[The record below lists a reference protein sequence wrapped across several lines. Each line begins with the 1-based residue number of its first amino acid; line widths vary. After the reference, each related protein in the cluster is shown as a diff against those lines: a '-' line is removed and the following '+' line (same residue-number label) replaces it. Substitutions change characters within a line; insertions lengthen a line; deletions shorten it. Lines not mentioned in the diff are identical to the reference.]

1 MEFLTAQVQ
10 QCQIQLQNGMY
21 VSTLTVHVFDLMYF
35 ILENQMCRALEEE
48 NVELKVRI
56 YRMLC

>member
-10 QCQIQLQNGMY
+10 QCQIQLQNGTY
-21 VSTLTVHVFDLMYF
+21 VSTLTVYFFDFMYF

-48 NVELKVRI
+48 NVELKVCM
-56 YRMLC
+56 YSMLC